1 MSLASKTR
9 PISHALCDE
18 RSRQARW
25 SLETGFAKSTGSSCN
40 SPRLGIWLLTSGE
53 PYPMRIRNFSFPLP
67 TSQAI
72 HGMIQHG
79 LAVETPHLW
88 SPVGCEAEFLP
99 DRMTVFADER
109 LPSETPKDLKDL
121 KDLFA
126 FLSACDQI

>member
-88 SPVGCEAEFLP
+88 SPVGCQKSIL
-99 DRMTVFADER
+99 DVQSV
-109 LPSETPKDLKDL
+109 PSRSSYHQSGRTIRCAYHLVL
-121 KDLFA
+121 G
-126 FLSACDQI
+126 